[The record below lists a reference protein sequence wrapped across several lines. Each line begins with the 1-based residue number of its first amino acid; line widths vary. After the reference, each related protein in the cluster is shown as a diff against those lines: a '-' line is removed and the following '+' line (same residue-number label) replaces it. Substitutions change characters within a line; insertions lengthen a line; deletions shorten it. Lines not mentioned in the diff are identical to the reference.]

1 MTRIRFDG
9 RRQQPPSQPVH
20 RAPVYS
26 FQGTSARNHWTADG
40 RLAHVIDHGVQP
52 STSDLVDRWLT
63 VPEVADQLGVDV
75 TRVRQFLRERQLL
88 AVRRGDESVLHVP
101 AAFVHDG
108 KVLKGLPGTL
118 TLLADNGFDDDASL
132 RWLFTADES
141 LPGTPVEALTENRGT
156 EVRRRAQALAF

>member
-1 MTRIRFDG
+1 M
-9 RRQQPPSQPVH
+9 
-20 RAPVYS
+20 
-26 FQGTSARNHWTADG
+26 
-40 RLAHVIDHGVQP
+40 IDHGVSSP
-52 STSDLVDRWLT
+52 TSALVEQWLT

-88 AVRRGDESVLHVP
+88 AGRDEGVLRVP
-101 AAFVHDG
+101 AAFVQEG

-118 TLLADNGFDDDASL
+118 TLLADSGFDDDASL

-141 LPGTPVEALTENRGT
+141 LPGTPAQALVENRGT